1 MVKICHNWNPLKVRV
16 TSRRYFRI
24 IFIISRFQG
33 FKISSILSEF
43 EKVTGW
49 IVKKIKQKFCHL
61 YFSSWKLSKIHYWT
75 NKTVHRIK
83 DKHPWFSS
91 EKMEFFE
98 IFIWAVVSLII
109 YQSHRQRK
117 KITWFS
123 EKVREILISL
133 IEYLIF
139 FKTKTCLETSLD

>member
-91 EKMEFFE
+91 EKNGVFRNFYLGGRVTYYLPKSPPE
-98 IFIWAVVSLII
+98 
-109 YQSHRQRK
+109 K
-117 KITWFS
+117 KNHLVFGKS
-123 EKVREILISL
+123 PGN
-133 IEYLIF
+133 F
-139 FKTKTCLETSLD
+139 N